1 MQSILYLTADCNVI
15 LLYFPCYDRHGYSRA
30 AVHHSGH
37 GKAPRLSVMLC
48 HGKELEVPA
57 ADSVSFLSV
66 PRTAGNSCQEIL
78 PENIRHFRQNSPVL
92 GRRCC
97 ERLGNIM

>member
-30 AVHHSGH
+30 AIHHSSH
-37 GKAPRLSVMLC
+37 EKAPRLSVMLC

-57 ADSVSFLSV
+57 ADSLYALCRPSAFYEGGKACLSA
-66 PRTAGNSCQEIL
+66 PHRKADCLFQRFIQ
-78 PENIRHFRQNSPVL
+78 IA
-92 GRRCC
+92 
-97 ERLGNIM
+97 